1 MPDKIFIPIGNYIL
15 LENDNFSI
23 LDERS
28 LTTQAVGYMLKN
40 PMVHVT
46 SIKDIKEGH
55 SITNYVKFLTKD
67 SLNIESRP
75 KIITTEAFQPKIDD
89 DSQIRVIWE
98 ELSDSRCD
106 LKLIARGK
114 FLLPH
119 MSSEENDFT
128 GSPFKK
134 ESSCDIVSI
143 CRKFCILLEGESLQ
157 GVFQLS
163 IHSNKHR
170 GNLESCQSQVTWKV
184 KFKCLSRPVLSRP
197 VLS

>member
-1 MPDKIFIPIGNYIL
+1 MLWSGYLGAMVVTRQFFLHSAGDVLPDKIFIPIGNYIL

-67 SLNIESRP
+67 SFNIESRP

-119 MSSEENDFT
+119 MSSGENDFT
-128 GSPFKK
+128 GSPFNQASPC
-134 ESSCDIVSI
+134 EIVSI
-143 CRKFCILLEGESLQ
+143 FFIDSDSDLRGKIKGCISSDPTQ
-157 GVFQLS
+157 
-163 IHSNKHR
+163 
-170 GNLESCQSQVTWKV
+170 
-184 KFKCLSRPVLSRP
+184 
-197 VLS
+197 

>member
-1 MPDKIFIPIGNYIL
+1 
-15 LENDNFSI
+15 
-23 LDERS
+23 
-28 LTTQAVGYMLKN
+28 MLKN

-67 SLNIESRP
+67 SSNIESRP
-75 KIITTEAFQPKIDD
+75 KIISAEAFQPKIDG

-119 MSSEENDFT
+119 MSSGENDFT
-128 GSPFKK
+128 GSPFNQASPC
-134 ESSCDIVSI
+134 EIVSI
-143 CRKFCILLEGESLQ
+143 F
-157 GVFQLS
+157 F
-163 IHSNKHR
+163 
-170 GNLESCQSQVTWKV
+170 
-184 KFKCLSRPVLSRP
+184 
-197 VLS
+197 